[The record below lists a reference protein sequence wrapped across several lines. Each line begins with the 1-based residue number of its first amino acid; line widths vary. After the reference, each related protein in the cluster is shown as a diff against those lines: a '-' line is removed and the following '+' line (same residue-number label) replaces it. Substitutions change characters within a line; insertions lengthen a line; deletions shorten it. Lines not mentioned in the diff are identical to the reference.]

1 MYKCYVYYLILLCN
15 RLGRVGSSSTAAAPT
30 PDSDYAGSVFFVRP
44 LEEAISPS
52 LSVLSA
58 SSSSVKASVAHSM

>member
-1 MYKCYVYYLILLCN
+1 M
-15 RLGRVGSSSTAAAPT
+15 GSSSTAAAPT